1 VCTSILA
8 VPNTPKLLV
17 LSLLLFGGIVL
28 VLAPPS
34 RFASRVSAIFDHL
47 ALLKT
52 TLRPTATAVKPL
64 TTVAMAPQAYKTP
77 PQALPLFTGTPDSII
92 ADTKKMIEKSR
103 NLENKLVA
111 EIKAQDATFANVM
124 SPMALDEN
132 DSGLIS
138 HIIGFYQSVSSNQ
151 NLRDAS
157 TEAEKLMDDSS
168 IESSM
173 REDVYKLVE
182 AAFKKGEQLDPE
194 SRRLLEKTHKDY
206 IRNGLGLPAGPKR
219 DRYKEIK
226 KRLSQL
232 CIIFSKNLNEE
243 VGGLWFDPK
252 ELEGVPQDV
261 MSLFAKGEG
270 ENAGKV
276 KMTFKYP
283 DVFPTLKFAKNPATR
298 KKVYLANENKLPQN
312 IPIFR
317 EVILLRDEAARL
329 LGYSNHAAFIIE
341 DKMAKTPKT
350 VDDFL
355 GDLRERLKKGGESER
370 KALTEL
376 KMQDLKSRGMEN
388 SFDGRYYVWDNR
400 FYDRLMLEKDYSVD
414 QELLS
419 EWFPLETSIRRMLTI
434 FETLFGLTFVEITG
448 NDRSSISP
456 SGKGDDIVWHPDVQ
470 VFSVWDSED
479 QGSGFVGYLY
489 LDLHPRE
496 GKYGHA
502 ANFNI
507 QPGFI
512 QENGTRRYPVTA
524 LVCNFSKPTPKK
536 PSLLKHGEV
545 TTLFHELG
553 HGIHDLVSK
562 THYSRFHGTNVVR
575 DFVEAPSQMLEN
587 WCWTPSQLK
596 ALSHH
601 YSTLSPEYQVAW
613 REQAGK
619 DAKEPEEKL
628 PDELIENLI
637 KTKHVNDALFN
648 LRQLHFGIFDMTI
661 HEPKSHDEVEKFH
674 FSEMYNKLGYD
685 LTQLQTPAQLGE
697 GYDWGKSRVP
707 CSHRCFRANF
717 KITGHGQTTFGH
729 LLGGY
734 DAGYYGYLSSQV
746 YSADMFYTVFE
757 KDPMNGKEGRRYRHM
772 VLEKGGSQDE
782 METLK
787 SFLGREPNG
796 DAFYRELG
804 LA

>member
-1 VCTSILA
+1 
-8 VPNTPKLLV
+8 
-17 LSLLLFGGIVL
+17 
-28 VLAPPS
+28 
-34 RFASRVSAIFDHL
+34 
-47 ALLKT
+47 
-52 TLRPTATAVKPL
+52 
-64 TTVAMAPQAYKTP
+64 MAPQAYKTP
-77 PQALPLFTGTPDSII
+77 PQAPPLFTGTPDSII
-92 ADTKKMIEKSR
+92 ADTKEMIEKSR
-103 NLENKLVA
+103 SLENKIVA
-111 EIKAQDATFANVM
+111 DVKAEDADFNNVM
-124 SPMALDEN
+124 LPMALDEN

-138 HIIGFYQSVSSNQ
+138 HIIGFYQSVSSDQ
-151 NLRDAS
+151 KLRDAS
-157 TEAEKLMDDSS
+157 TEAEKLMDDFS

-182 AAFKKGEQLDPE
+182 AALKKGEKLE
-194 SRRLLEKTHKDY
+194 SESQRLIEKTHKDY

-232 CIIFSKNLNEE
+232 CIVFSKNLNEE

-252 ELEGVPQDV
+252 ELEGVPEDV
-261 MSLFAKGEG
+261 MSLFAKGAG
-270 ENAGKV
+270 EHAGKV

-283 DVFPTLKFAKNPATR
+283 DVFPTLNFAKNPATR
-298 KKVYLANENKLPQN
+298 KTVFLANENKLPQN

-329 LGYSNHAAFIIE
+329 LGYPNHAAFIIE

-355 GDLRERLKKGGESER
+355 GDLRGRLKKGGEKER
-370 KALTEL
+370 QALTEL
-376 KMQDLKSRGMEN
+376 KKQDLKSRGMEE
-388 SFDGRYYVWDNR
+388 SFDGRYYAWDNR
-400 FYDRLMLEKDYSVD
+400 FYNRLMLERDFSVD
-414 QELLS
+414 QEKLS
-419 EWFPLETSIRRMLTI
+419 EWFPLETSIRGMLTI
-434 FETLFGLTFVEITG
+434 FETLFGMTFVEIMG

-479 QGSGFVGYLY
+479 QGSGFIGYLY

-536 PSLLKHGEV
+536 PSLLKHNEV

-601 YSTLSPEYQVAW
+601 YSYLSSDYKTAW

-619 DAKEPEEKL
+619 EAKEPEQKL

-637 KTKHVNDALFN
+637 STKHVNAALFN
-648 LRQLHFGIFDMTI
+648 LRQLHFGIFDMTV
-661 HEPKSHDEVEKFH
+661 HEPKDHAEVEAFK
-674 FSEMYNKLGYD
+674 FSEMYNKIGYD

-697 GYDWGKSRVP
+697 GYDWGKQSTPINTLPNTNITSNRTRP
-707 CSHRCFRANF
+707 NNLRAPPRRLRCR
-717 KITGHGQTTFGH
+717 
-729 LLGGY
+729 LLR
-734 DAGYYGYLSSQV
+734 L
-746 YSADMFYTVFE
+746 
-757 KDPMNGKEGRRYRHM
+757 P
-772 VLEKGGSQDE
+772 L
-782 METLK
+782 
-787 SFLGREPNG
+787 
-796 DAFYRELG
+796 
-804 LA
+804 

>member
-1 VCTSILA
+1 MA
-8 VPNTPKLLV
+8 E
-17 LSLLLFGGIVL
+17 
-28 VLAPPS
+28 
-34 RFASRVSAIFDHL
+34 
-47 ALLKT
+47 
-52 TLRPTATAVKPL
+52 VKPEDASFENIML
-64 TTVAMAPQAYKTP
+64 PMAVDENQGA
-77 PQALPLFTGTPDSII
+77 
-92 ADTKKMIEKSR
+92 
-103 NLENKLVA
+103 LEN
-111 EIKAQDATFANVM
+111 
-124 SPMALDEN
+124 
-132 DSGLIS
+132 
-138 HIIGFYQSVSSNQ
+138 HIIGFYQSVSTNQ
-151 NLRDAS
+151 ELRDAS
-157 TEAEKLMDDSS
+157 TKAEEMMDDFS

-173 REDVYKLVE
+173 REDIYKLVE
-182 AAFKKGEQLDPE
+182 AALKKGEKLDPE
-194 SRRLLEKTHKDY
+194 SQRLLEKTHKAY
-206 IRNGLGLPAGPKR
+206 IRSGLGLPAGPKR

-226 KRLSQL
+226 KRLSTL

-243 VGGLWFDPK
+243 VGGLWFTPA
-252 ELEGVPQDV
+252 ELEGVPEDV
-261 MSLFAKGEG
+261 TALFAKGEG
-270 ENAGKV
+270 ENAGKL

-283 DVFPTLKFAKNPATR
+283 DLIPTTKYAKNPATR
-298 KKVYLANENKLPQN
+298 KKAYIENENKLPQN

-329 LGYSNHAAFIIE
+329 LGYPNHAAYIIE

-355 GDLRERLKKGGESER
+355 GDLRTRLTQGGASEMEVLKALKKQ
-370 KALTEL
+370 EL
-376 KMQDLKSRGMEN
+376 KSMGED
-388 SFDGRYYVWDNR
+388 FDGYYFLWDHRYYNR
-400 FYDRLMLEKDYSVD
+400 MMLEQDFSLD
-414 QELLS
+414 QEKLS
-419 EWFPLETSIRRMLTI
+419 EWFPLETSIRGMLTI
-434 FETLFGLTFVEITG
+434 FETLFGMTFVEITG
-448 NDRSSISP
+448 DDRSAISA

-479 QGSGFVGYLY
+479 QGSGFIGYLY
-489 LDLHPRE
+489 LDLHPRP

-502 ANFNI
+502 ANFNL
-507 QPGFI
+507 QPGFV

-536 PSLLKHGEV
+536 PSLLKHSEV

-562 THYSRFHGTNVVR
+562 TIYSHFHGTNVVR

-601 YSTLSPEYQVAW
+601 YSWLSPEYEAAW

-619 DAKEPEEKL
+619 DQPQPEKQL

-648 LRQLHFGIFDMTI
+648 LRQLHFGIYDMTI
-661 HEPKSHDEVEKFH
+661 HEPKSHAEVESFE
-674 FSEMYNKLGYD
+674 FSELYNKLNREISHFD
-685 LTQLQTPAQLGE
+685 SPAQLGQN
-697 GYDWGKSRVP
+697 YKWGKHPSNAVLVLVDTRT
-707 CSHRCFRANF
+707 N
-717 KITGHGQTTFGH
+717 IQIGNGQTTFGH

-746 YSADMFYTVFE
+746 YSADMFHSVFE
-757 KDPMNGKEGRRYRHM
+757 KDPMDGKEGRRYRHM

-787 SFLGREPNG
+787 DFLGREPNG

-804 LA
+804 LS

>member
-1 VCTSILA
+1 
-8 VPNTPKLLV
+8 
-17 LSLLLFGGIVL
+17 
-28 VLAPPS
+28 
-34 RFASRVSAIFDHL
+34 
-47 ALLKT
+47 
-52 TLRPTATAVKPL
+52 
-64 TTVAMAPQAYKTP
+64 MAPQEYKKP
-77 PQALPLFTGTPDSII
+77 PQAPPVFTGTPKSII
-92 ADTKKMIEKSR
+92 EDTKNMIEKSR
-103 NLENKLVA
+103 SLENKLVA
-111 EIKAQDATFANVM
+111 EVKAQDADFKNVM
-124 SPMALDEN
+124 LPMALDEN
-132 DSGLIS
+132 SSGLIS
-138 HIIGFYQSVSSNQ
+138 HIIGFYQSVSTDQ
-151 NLRDAS
+151 GVRDAS
-157 TEAEKLMDDSS
+157 TEAEQLMDDFA
-168 IESSM
+168 IESGM
-173 REDVYKLVE
+173 REDMYKMVE
-182 AAFKKGEQLDPE
+182 TAFKKNEKLDAE
-194 SRRLLEKTHKDY
+194 SHRLLEKTHKDY
-206 IRNGLGLPAGPKR
+206 IRNGLGIPAGPKR

-232 CIIFSKNLNEE
+232 CIVFSKNLNEE

-252 ELEGVPQDV
+252 ELEGVPEDV
-261 MSLFAKGEG
+261 LSLFAKGEG
-270 ENAGKV
+270 EHAGKV

-283 DVFPTLKFAKNPATR
+283 DVFPTLKYAKNPATR

-329 LGYSNHAAFIIE
+329 LGYPNHASFVIE

-355 GDLRERLKKGGESER
+355 GDLRQRLKNGGQSEI
-370 KALTEL
+370 KALTQL
-376 KMQDLKSRGMEN
+376 KEQDLKTRGMEK
-388 SFDGRYYVWDNR
+388 SIDGHYYIWDNR

-414 QELLS
+414 QEKLS
-419 EWFPLETSIRRMLTI
+419 EWFPLETSIRGMLTI
-434 FETLFGLTFVEITG
+434 FETLFGMTFVEITG
-448 NDRSSISP
+448 ADRSLISP

-479 QGSGFVGYLY
+479 QGNGFIGYLY

-502 ANFNI
+502 ANFNL

-536 PSLLKHGEV
+536 PSLLKHNEV

-601 YSTLSPEYQVAW
+601 YSTLSAEYKAAW
-613 REQAGK
+613 REQVGQKA
-619 DAKEPEEKL
+619 DDPEERL
-628 PDELIENLI
+628 PDELIDNLI

-661 HEPKSHDEVEKFH
+661 HEPKSHEEVEGFK

-685 LTQLQTPAQLGE
+685 LTGLETPAQLGE
-697 GYDWGKSRVP
+697 SYDYGK
-707 CSHRCFRANF
+707 
-717 KITGHGQTTFGH
+717 
-729 LLGGY
+729 Y
-734 DAGYYGYLSSQV
+734 
-746 YSADMFYTVFE
+746 
-757 KDPMNGKEGRRYRHM
+757 
-772 VLEKGGSQDE
+772 
-782 METLK
+782 
-787 SFLGREPNG
+787 
-796 DAFYRELG
+796 
-804 LA
+804 

>member
-1 VCTSILA
+1 
-8 VPNTPKLLV
+8 
-17 LSLLLFGGIVL
+17 
-28 VLAPPS
+28 
-34 RFASRVSAIFDHL
+34 
-47 ALLKT
+47 
-52 TLRPTATAVKPL
+52 
-64 TTVAMAPQAYKTP
+64 MAPQAFKKP
-77 PQALPLFTGTPDSII
+77 PQAPPLFTGTPKSVIE
-92 ADTKKMIEKSR
+92 DTKRFIEKSR
-103 NLENKLVA
+103 NLENKIVA
-111 EIKAQDATFANVM
+111 EVKPQDASFEKVLL
-124 SPMALDEN
+124 PMAYDEN
-132 DSGLIS
+132 EGGLEA
-138 HIIGFYQSVSSNQ
+138 HIIGFYQSVSTDQ
-151 NLRDAS
+151 TLRDAS
-157 TEAEKLMDDSS
+157 TEAEKLMDDFS

-173 REDVYKLVE
+173 REDVYKLVD
-182 AAFKKGEQLDPE
+182 AALNKGDKLDAE
-194 SRRLLEKTHKDY
+194 SQRLLEKTRKDY

-243 VGGLWFDPK
+243 IGGLWFTPE
-252 ELEGVPQDV
+252 ELEGVPKDV
-261 MSLFAKGEG
+261 TSLFEKGEG

-276 KMTFKYP
+276 RMSFKKP
-283 DVFPTLKFAKNPATR
+283 DYFPTVKYAIDPATR
-298 KKVYLANENKLPQN
+298 KTAYIADNNKLPQN

-329 LGYSNHAAFIIE
+329 LGYPNHAAFVIE

-355 GDLRERLKKGGESER
+355 GDLRQRLTKGGRSEV
-370 KALTEL
+370 KTLKEL
-376 KMQDLKSRGMEN
+376 KEQDYKSLGME
-388 SFDGRYYVWDNR
+388 FDRKYYLWDHRY
-400 FYDRLMLEKDYSVD
+400 YDRLMLERDYSLD
-414 QELLS
+414 QEKFA
-419 EWFPLETSIRRMLTI
+419 EWFPLETSIRGMLTV
-434 FETLFGLTFVEITG
+434 FETLFGLIFVEVTG
-448 NDRSSISP
+448 DDRSSISP
-456 SGKGDDIVWHPDVQ
+456 SGKGDDIVWHPDCQ

-507 QPGFI
+507 QPGFTNA
-512 QENGTRRYPVTA
+512 NGTRHYPVTA

-536 PSLLKHGEV
+536 PSLLKHEEV

-596 ALSHH
+596 ALSQH
-601 YSTLSPEYQVAW
+601 YSTLSSEYEATW
-613 REQAGK
+613 REQAGS
-619 DAKEPEEKL
+619 DAPQPEKKI
-628 PDELIENLI
+628 PDELIETLI

-661 HEPKSHDEVEKFH
+661 HEPKTHAEAEAFN
-674 FSEMYNKLGYD
+674 FSELYNKLGYEI
-685 LTQLQTPAQLGE
+685 TQLDSPAQLGA
-697 GYDWGKSRVP
+697 GYEWGESIIHPFLLPKNSPPFPPKKPPPPKHTTRLTP
-707 CSHRCFRANF
+707 LPPLP
-717 KITGHGQTTFGH
+717 GHGQTTFGH

-746 YSADMFYTVFE
+746 YSADMFHTVFA
-757 KDPMNGKEGRRYRHM
+757 KDPMNGAEGRRYRHM

-787 SFLGREPNG
+787 GFLGREPNG